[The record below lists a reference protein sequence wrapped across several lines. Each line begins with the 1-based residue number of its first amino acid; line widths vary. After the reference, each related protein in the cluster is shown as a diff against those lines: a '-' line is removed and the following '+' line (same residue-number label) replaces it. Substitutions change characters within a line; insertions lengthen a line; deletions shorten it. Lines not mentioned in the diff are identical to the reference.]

1 MAIVPDSTL
10 SSSYTANKR
19 QRISTTKVASKTSNA
34 TTTQSTVVAI
44 AQPIVTIRQT
54 PGAKRPQMKYDPS
67 VPMTKEQTSEWRRIE
82 RKKRNRESAAACR
95 KRQRD
100 RIADLED
107 EVSVW
112 KTKFENALLSLKT
125 IEGNDETTK
134 FQKEVEKKFVIPPP
148 RENTKELRMKSQ
160 QQRNGGGRCTTPP
173 NTATSTTA
181 STTTNTVSPY
191 DRPKFIPPI
200 VTSSG
205 DEVAVDDLHF
215 PVLEDSTTIKE
226 FTSDSLMSRV
236 ENLQHSLPAEY
247 RKQNCIIPTPRDVDD
262 WFAILDDC
270 HYFDIQ

>member
-19 QRISTTKVASKTSNA
+19 QRISTTKAASSKA
-34 TTTQSTVVAI
+34 TTTTQQTVVAI

-125 IEGNDETTK
+125 IEGTDETNK
-134 FQKEVEKKFVIPPP
+134 FQKQVEKKFVIPPP

-160 QQRNGGGRCTTPP
+160 QQRNAGGRCTTPP

-205 DEVAVDDLHF
+205 DTEVAVDDY
-215 PVLEDSTTIKE
+215 
-226 FTSDSLMSRV
+226 TSQSS
-236 ENLQHSLPAEY
+236 
-247 RKQNCIIPTPRDVDD
+247 K
-262 WFAILDDC
+262 
-270 HYFDIQ
+270 IQQLSSSHLIR

>member
-1 MAIVPDSTL
+1 MAIVPDTTL
-10 SSSYTANKR
+10 SSSYTATSNKR
-19 QRISTTKVASKTSNA
+19 QRISTAKDASSKTSNA
-34 TTTQSTVVAI
+34 NTTAI

-54 PGAKRPQMKYDPS
+54 LGAKRPQMKYDPS

-125 IEGNDETTK
+125 IEGTDETTK

-160 QQRNGGGRCTTPP
+160 QQRNGGRCTTPP
-173 NTATSTTA
+173 NTTTP
-181 STTTNTVSPY
+181 STTNTVSPY

-200 VTSSG
+200 VTSG
-205 DEVAVDDLHF
+205 DTEVAVDDLHF
-215 PVLEDSTTIKE
+215 PVLEDSTTIK

-247 RKQNCIIPTPRDVDD
+247 RKQNCITTPRDVDD
-262 WFAILDDC
+262 WFAVLDDC

>member
-19 QRISTTKVASKTSNA
+19 QRISTTKAASSKA
-34 TTTQSTVVAI
+34 TTTTQQTVVAI

-125 IEGNDETTK
+125 IEGTDETNK
-134 FQKEVEKKFVIPPP
+134 FQKQVEKKFVIPPP

-160 QQRNGGGRCTTPP
+160 QQRNGGRCTTPP

-215 PVLEDSTTIKE
+215 PVLEDTTIK